1 MAQDAHQLS
10 EGRLSALKRLTDREK
25 DCLRRRLRHQTA
37 KEMAIDMGVS
47 PHAIEKRLKMAR
59 TKLGVSSSL
68 QASRLLAASEGDQTT
83 VPQPSDVDVTLTTR
97 EFPGRRSMA
106 LGAILMSITVV
117 VIISVMLNT
126 IGPAAESVVIPKP
139 DEIIISGPS
148 TFEDLDKDKSG
159 FLEGGEAPSI
169 LQVGG
174 KPTYKSLPDGMIE
187 VAGDYVTI
195 SESKTL
201 RDRFYFE
208 ADINHDGKVSSA
220 EFKGWT
226 APQDK

>member
-1 MAQDAHQLS
+1 
-10 EGRLSALKRLTDREK
+10 
-25 DCLRRRLRHQTA
+25 
-37 KEMAIDMGVS
+37 MAIDMGVS

-68 QASRLLAASEGDQTT
+68 QASRLLAASEGYQAAI
-83 VPQPSDVDVTLTTR
+83 PQPSDVDVTLTPR
-97 EFPGRRSMA
+97 EFPGRQSMA

-117 VIISVMLNT
+117 VIFSVMLNT

-139 DEIIISGPS
+139 GEIIISGPS
-148 TFEDLDKDKSG
+148 TFEELDKDQSG
-159 FLEGGEAPSI
+159 FLEGGEAPSL

-174 KPTYKSLPDGMIE
+174 KTTYKSLPDGRIE
-187 VAGDYVTI
+187 VAGDYLTI
-195 SESKTL
+195 SDSKTL

-226 APQDK
+226 APEDK